1 MLQHLSSSFDC
12 VGYRNHN
19 LKTGHFF
26 TGIYLYFL
34 VPASGFA

>member
-12 VGYRNHN
+12 GENHNHN
-19 LKTGHFF
+19 LKTGDFSI
-26 TGIYLYFL
+26 GIYLYFL